1 MSLEYK
7 IPRIL
12 WESLEAVL
20 LAQSKK
26 YIEELATRLHV
37 SAKELQK
44 RVMPSADSIK
54 VLLQEVQ
61 EGLCQAYVQ
70 NGEFTIFCRK
80 SVLNTTFC
88 SEHQFHRLTIL
99 SEHAVTIQKIKDI
112 DTLPSIWIK
121 ESKTDLYYS
130 NGTIAGKINHDKQK
144 IKIYVITNEKDD

>member
-1 MSLEYK
+1 MSHLEYK

-26 YIEELATRLHV
+26 YIEELANRLHV
-37 SAKELQK
+37 PVKELQK

-61 EGLCQAYVQ
+61 EGVCQAHVQ
-70 NGEFTIFCRK
+70 NGEFTVFCRK
-80 SVLNTTFC
+80 PVLNSTFC
-88 SEHQFHRLTIL
+88 TEHQFNRSLVLIDD
-99 SEHAVTIQKIKDI
+99 AINIQKVKDI
-112 DTLPSIWIK
+112 DMLPPIWIK
-121 ESKTDLYYS
+121 ESDTNLYYS

-144 IKIYVITNEKDD
+144 IKIYVTTDEED